1 MKMNVSA
8 EAGAIYTVQNVGE
21 LVRIKRTWLQFLKN
35 LLRFG
40 SLKK

>member
-8 EAGAIYTVQNVGE
+8 EAGAIYTVQNLGE
-21 LVRIKRTWLQFLKN
+21 LVQIKHTWLQFLKN
-35 LLRFG
+35 LLWLG